1 MLSLMYRKKFDL
13 NIYTIRFY
21 EDWKEFEIQISIK
34 TYNIYF
40 RTKDIYLTENDKILS
55 VKGDYYLNKVYGEI
69 KRVLEGKEKLDKI
82 EILKNKIQILKDGL
96 GNEIKKLETEL
107 NKLLSEDEKSDND

>member
-1 MLSLMYRKKFDL
+1 M
-13 NIYTIRFY
+13 
-21 EDWKEFEIQISIK
+21 
-34 TYNIYF
+34 
-40 RTKDIYLTENDKILS
+40 
-55 VKGDYYLNKVYGEI
+55 YGEI

>member
-1 MLSLMYRKKFDL
+1 M
-13 NIYTIRFY
+13 
-21 EDWKEFEIQISIK
+21 
-34 TYNIYF
+34 
-40 RTKDIYLTENDKILS
+40 
-55 VKGDYYLNKVYGEI
+55 YGEI

-107 NKLLSEDEKSDND
+107 NKLLSKDEVIGTHTASKASEKLI